1 MCFGRVELLT
11 KWTERKIMDR
21 IGSEVS
27 QIREQALIAVQ
38 KMMIHNWDNVKA

>member
-1 MCFGRVELLT
+1 MDG
-11 KWTERKIMDR
+11 KKKIMDR

-38 KMMIHNWDNVKA
+38 KMMIHNWDNIKA

>member
-1 MCFGRVELLT
+1 MFWSGRVVD
-11 KWTERKIMDR
+11 KMDGKRKIMDR